1 MSFNYLRNVGKIVC
15 IGRNYA
21 AHIKELN
28 NAVPK
33 MPFYFLTPTSSLIT
47 PVQGAKDAAAE
58 SSKDV
63 TFTGLRADGS
73 NPSPI
78 YIPRNV
84 EVHHEVELG
93 LVLSRPLSN
102 IDPNTFGP
110 QQLMDSV
117 RGFCLALDLTGR
129 NVQSDAKKKG
139 LPWFF
144 AKGYDTFCPVSQM
157 LEPSQLP
164 GFAET
169 PLEDIPGKFRL
180 QCSVNGELRQSGSCD
195 LMLNPMHR
203 IVSHIAEAVSLQ
215 EGDLVLTGT
224 PAGVGQLNPGDTISA
239 QLYFGETLV
248 ADMSYDCVERPGQYV
263 YKSS

>member
-33 MPFYFLTPTSSLIT
+33 MPFYFMKPTSSLIT
-47 PVQGAKDAAAE
+47 PLSQASEPTEA
-58 SSKDV
+58 
-63 TFTGLRADGS
+63 TFTGLRTDGT

-78 YIPRNV
+78 YIPANV
-84 EVHHEVELG
+84 QVHHEVELG
-93 LVLSRPLSN
+93 LVLSRRLSN
-102 IDPNTFGP
+102 IDPEKFGP
-110 QQLMDSV
+110 QELLDSV
-117 RGFCLALDLTGR
+117 RGFCLSLDLTGR

-144 AKGYDTFCPVSQM
+144 AKGYDTFCPVSQL
-157 LEPSQLP
+157 LEPHQLP
-164 GFAET
+164 GFKDT
-169 PLEDIPGKFRL
+169 PVADIPGKFRL

-203 IVSHIAEAVSLQ
+203 IVSHIAEAVTLE

-224 PAGVGQLNPGDTISA
+224 PEGVGQLNPGDTISA
-239 QLYFGETLV
+239 QLYFGDALV
-248 ADMSYDCVERPGQYV
+248 ADMSYDCVERPGSYV